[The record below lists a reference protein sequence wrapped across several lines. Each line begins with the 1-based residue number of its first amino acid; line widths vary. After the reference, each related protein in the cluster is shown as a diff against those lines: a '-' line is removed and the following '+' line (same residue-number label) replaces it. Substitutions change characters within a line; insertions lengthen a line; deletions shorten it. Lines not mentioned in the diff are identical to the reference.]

1 MSQPSPY
8 IFLDELIIS
17 TKFDREVD
25 KFGNISWTQ
34 MSSLKVEELDM
45 MVTLKIE
52 QIFCDG
58 DGSYTMV
65 GSYEVGN
72 ICFQFHPDGKLENIY
87 QRCEVFKQFCI
98 SNYNVLYPGW

>member
-25 KFGNISWTQ
+25 KFGNISWEKISSFVLEENHFTE
-34 MSSLKVEELDM
+34 SLKF
-45 MVTLKIE
+45 K

-58 DGSYTMV
+58 DGWYTMCAEYKI
-65 GSYEVGN
+65 GDMLFGFNPSGT
-72 ICFQFHPDGKLENIY
+72 LEEIY
-87 QRCEVFKQFCI
+87 DRCEKFKQFYLSLNNLI
-98 SNYNVLYPGW
+98 F